1 MVDVD
6 WRRRSLMLKEH
17 PLVVFSGRSNPALS
31 SAICEYLQIEPGR
44 ILLKDFSDGEIH
56 CQIEENVRGTDV
68 FIVQSTGWPPN
79 RSLMELL
86 IMLDAFRR
94 SSPTR
99 VTAVIPYYGYARQD
113 RKDKPRVP
121 ITAKLTANLIT
132 IAGASRLLTMDL
144 HASQI
149 QGFFDIP
156 VDHLYAAPVLIEA
169 IRKHGFERPTVVS
182 PDAGGVERAR
192 AFAKRLKADLAIMDK
207 RRPEAN
213 RAEIMNVIG
222 DVKGRD
228 CVIVD
233 DIIDTAGTLV
243 KTAEALTDRGAR
255 TVCAAGVHP
264 VLSGPAIERINNSG
278 LKQVMVTDTLAL
290 GDAATACSK
299 IEQLSVAVLLG
310 EAIRRIH
317 DGASVSSLFV

>member
-1 MVDVD
+1 
-6 WRRRSLMLKEH
+6 MLREH
-17 PLVVFSGRSNPALS
+17 PLLVFSGRANKPLTD
-31 SAICEYLQIEPGR
+31 AICDYLQVKQGR
-44 ILLKDFSDGEIH
+44 IKVGNFSDGEIN
-56 CQIEENVRGTDV
+56 CQIQDNARGADV
-68 FIVQSTGWPPN
+68 FIVQPTGRPAN
-79 RSLMELL
+79 ESLMELL

-94 SSPTR
+94 ASPSR
-99 VTAVIPYYGYARQD
+99 VCVVIPYMGYGRQD
-113 RKDKPRVP
+113 RKDAPRVP
-121 ITAKLTANLIT
+121 ITAKLVANLIT
-132 IAGASRLLTMDL
+132 SAGAHRVLTIDL

-169 IRKHGFERPTVVS
+169 IKNKNLENLMLVS

-192 AFAKRLKADLAIMDK
+192 AFAKRLKVDLAIMDK

-222 DVKGRD
+222 NVEGCD

-243 KTAEALTDRGAR
+243 KSAEALKERGAR
-255 TVCAAGVHP
+255 SVYASAVHA
-264 VLSGPAIERINNSG
+264 VFSGPAIERINNSEIE
-278 LKQVMVTDTLAL
+278 KVMVTDTLTLSDEAKQ
-290 GDAATACSK
+290 SPR
-299 IEQLSVAVLLG
+299 IEQLSLAVLLG

-317 DGASVSSLFV
+317 EGASVSSLFV

>member
-1 MVDVD
+1 
-6 WRRRSLMLKEH
+6 MLTEH
-17 PLVVFSGRSNPALS
+17 PLQVFAGTANPELTE
-31 SAICEYLQIEPGR
+31 AICEYLQIEQGKIR
-44 ILLKDFSDGEIH
+44 LGAFSDGEVN
-56 CQIEENVRGTDV
+56 CQIQENVRGADV
-68 FIVQSTGWPPN
+68 FVVQPTSAPAN
-79 RSLMELL
+79 DSLMQLL

-94 SSPTR
+94 SSPSR
-99 VTAVIPYYGYARQD
+99 VCVVMPYMGYARQD
-113 RKDKPRVP
+113 RKDAPRVP
-121 ITAKLTANLIT
+121 ITAKLVANLIT
-132 IAGASRLLTMDL
+132 TAGASRVLTIDL

-169 IRKHGFERPTVVS
+169 IRAKNLERLMIVA

-192 AFAKRLKADLAIMDK
+192 AFAKRLKVDLAIMDK

-222 DVKGRD
+222 NVEGLD

-243 KTAEALTDRGAR
+243 KTEEALRARGAR
-255 TVCAAGVHP
+255 SVYAAGVHA
-264 VLSGPAIERINNSG
+264 VLSGPAIERINHSG
-278 LKQVMVTDTLAL
+278 LTKVMVTDTIKLRPEAR
-290 GDAATACSK
+290 ACEK
-299 IEQLSVAVLLG
+299 IEQLSLATLLG

-317 DGASVSSLFV
+317 EGASVSSLFV

>member
-1 MVDVD
+1 
-6 WRRRSLMLKEH
+6 MLKEH
-17 PLVVFSGRSNPALS
+17 PLAVFSGRSNPALS
-31 SAICEYLQIEPGR
+31 RAICDYLQIEPGKISLR
-44 ILLKDFSDGEIH
+44 NFSDGEIY
-56 CQIEENVRGTDV
+56 CQIDDNVRGADV
-68 FIVQSTGWPPN
+68 FIVQSTGTPGN
-79 RSLMELL
+79 ERLMELL

-94 SSPTR
+94 SSPSR
-99 VTAVIPYYGYARQD
+99 ITAVLPYYGYARQD
-113 RKDKPRVP
+113 RKDRPRVP
-121 ITAKLTANLIT
+121 ITAKLVANLIT
-132 IAGASRLLTMDL
+132 TAGASRLLTMDL

-169 IRKHGFERPTVVS
+169 IRAKGLARLTLVS

-213 RAEIMNVIG
+213 KAEIMNVIG
-222 DVKGRD
+222 DVAGRD
-228 CVIVD
+228 CVIID

-243 KTAEALTDRGAR
+243 KTAEALKERGAR
-255 TVCAAGVHP
+255 SVHAAGVHA
-264 VLSGPAIERINNSG
+264 VLSGPAIERINNSA
-278 LKQVMVTDTLAL
+278 LERVMVTDTLML
-290 GDAATACSK
+290 GEEAARCPK

-317 DGASVSSLFV
+317 EGASVSSLFV